1 MTVCTSELGASGV
14 CDLLRSEKRKTE
26 KTVAMSTPY
35 PEDELLPLSGLQHLL
50 FCERQCAL
58 IHIERL
64 WAENYFTAT
73 GRILHDR
80 TDTPET
86 RNEHGVRVVR
96 AMTVRSLELGLF
108 GVCDVVEFRDGVPTP
123 VEYKRGKPKS
133 HRADEV
139 QLCAQALC
147 LEEMMDCSIP
157 EADLFY
163 GKTHR
168 RQPVPLDC
176 ELRNLTR
183 DIARRFHDLLA
194 ADRTPP
200 PVYERAKCSAC
211 SLADLCMPKT
221 AKTGPQVKNYLK
233 RNTEDGPKP

>member
-1 MTVCTSELGASGV
+1 M
-14 CDLLRSEKRKTE
+14 
-26 KTVAMSTPY
+26 
-35 PEDELLPLSGLQHLL
+35 
-50 FCERQCAL
+50 
-58 IHIERL
+58 
-64 WAENYFTAT
+64 
-73 GRILHDR
+73 
-80 TDTPET
+80 
-86 RNEHGVRVVR
+86 
-96 AMTVRSLELGLF
+96 
-108 GVCDVVEFRDGVPTP
+108 EFRDGVPTP
-123 VEYKRGKPKS
+123 VEYKRGKPKA

-147 LEEMMDCSIP
+147 LEEMTDCRID

-163 GKTHR
+163 GKIHR

-183 DIARRFHDLLA
+183 DTARRFHDLLA
-194 ADRTPP
+194 AGHTPP

-233 RNTEDGPKP
+233 RNTEDGPEP